1 MHPNPSVRISS
12 FDVED
17 DLNKDRFMKQIR
29 RGAVRDLGALL
40 FDPDDF
46 KDQKEHLTLS
56 NFKLK

>member
-1 MHPNPSVRISS
+1 
-12 FDVED
+12 
-17 DLNKDRFMKQIR
+17 MKQIR